1 MMLELEPNTRPAES
15 AINAATNPAPNL
27 AEDADRDAS
36 THGTVEPCQ
45 FEELLERAMEILR
58 TRRATAGSLSS

>member
-1 MMLELEPNTRPAES
+1 MMLELEPTLRPAE
-15 AINAATNPAPNL
+15 AAANAASNATDN
-27 AEDADRDAS
+27 AEANSSA
-36 THGTVEPCQ
+36 HGTVESCQ